1 MKLISFA
8 VISLLAITVSAYPHQ
23 DPNEQDSEEP
33 QGAASQSAEQP
44 QGVTTHILLEPQSTI
59 DQALPENPQPPLQ
72 NKFDDLLKEY
82 EEKQHA
88 AAGLDYNISEL
99 ERKRSDMESR
109 ANANDGPER
118 VLLHLYL
125 ICLNKDL
132 AILQESKIV
141 LERELEAIKEE
152 LHGLIGEISALD
164 GPQG

>member
-1 MKLISFA
+1 
-8 VISLLAITVSAYPHQ
+8 LLAITASAYPHQ
-23 DPNEQDSEEP
+23 DPNEQDLEEP
-33 QGAASQSAEQP
+33 QGAASQ
-44 QGVTTHILLEPQSTI
+44 ILLEPLSVTAQSE
-59 DQALPENPQPPLQ
+59 PEDPRQSLQ

-82 EEKQHA
+82 KAKQHA
-88 AAGLDYNISEL
+88 AAGLDYNISEM

-132 AILQESKIV
+132 AILQESKII

>member
-8 VISLLAITVSAYPHQ
+8 VISLWQSQSVLIHIRIPM
-23 DPNEQDSEEP
+23 NRISEEP

-44 QGVTTHILLEPQSTI
+44 QVLLPILLEPQSTI
-59 DQALPENPQPPLQ
+59 DQALPEIPNSRYRINLTTCSKSTKQ
-72 NKFDDLLKEY
+72 
-82 EEKQHA
+82 KQHA
-88 AAGLDYNISEL
+88 AAGLDYNISEM

-132 AILQESKIV
+132 AILQESKII